1 MRKALIHTFIAL
13 TLLISTV
20 ALPLVLR
27 PASAEATTTP
37 KLVERRVVALINAE
51 RADRGLAKLSFR
63 TSLIRA
69 ARAHTR
75 EMAARSIL
83 THVSANGWTPAPRT
97 RYFGYSAAS
106 CTYWTVGE
114 SIACGKAG
122 TSYAQPAAIVALWMQ
137 SPSHRAVL
145 LTARLRDIGVGIVV
159 GDDGMRYFTVDLGRR
174 IIQ

>member
-1 MRKALIHTFIAL
+1 MRKALTRTIITLA
-13 TLLISTV
+13 LLISV
-20 ALPLVLR
+20 LALPLVVR
-27 PASAEATTTP
+27 PATAEATVATTR
-37 KLVERRVVALINAE
+37 VERRVVALINAE
-51 RADRGLAKLSFR
+51 RVERGLAKLCFR

-75 EMAARSIL
+75 EMAARSVL
-83 THVSANGWTPAPRT
+83 THISQNGWTPAPRT
-97 RYFGYSAAS
+97 RYFGYSATA
-106 CTYWTVGE
+106 CAYWTVGE
-114 SIACGKAG
+114 NIACGKAG

-137 SPSHRAVL
+137 SASHRQVL

>member
-1 MRKALIHTFIAL
+1 MRKALTHTFITL
-13 TLLISTV
+13 TLFISTL

-37 KLVERRVVALINAE
+37 TLVERRVVALINAE
-51 RADRGLAKLSFR
+51 RAERGLAKLAFR

-69 ARAHTR
+69 ARSHTR

-114 SIACGKAG
+114 NIACGQAG

-137 SPSHRAVL
+137 SPSHREVL

-159 GDDGMRYFTVDLGRR
+159 GVDGMRYFTVDLGRR